1 MKVHTSKLKIKCL
14 FRGKKRLKVYTSMSF
29 LTSHMFLSPVCII
42 CDFGPSSPLPVLICG
57 SMEEDVKLVSQA
69 VFLCQCA
76 TNILMQ
82 GAILFPTMSL
92 WDRNAVNVNIKH
104 EICDIALWYLR
115 DWFE

>member
-57 SMEEDVKLVSQA
+57 SMEEDVKVRIVYVILCL
-69 VFLCQCA
+69 FLSPSSEPERLHTQ
-76 TNILMQ
+76 
-82 GAILFPTMSL
+82 SL
-92 WDRNAVNVNIKH
+92 LGIK
-104 EICDIALWYLR
+104 IGY
-115 DWFE
+115 